1 MKLPLAILAALAVA
15 ATLHAINPALL
26 GVGFVPASEAQPAL
40 DTTSRAKVEDAW
52 AYPITEEATLIPESA
67 TAVTRRAFLRHVD
80 GIWQVVAIKATL
92 TLKDKVNC
100 DAFTKSI
107 EDVLPRTLTETI
119 GKRTRI
125 SFQANDEHAML
136 IVDPIDTNAA
146 ILTLF
151 AWRSPLADG
160 LLPIETPIIE
170 RDLIET
176 MDEPSTVTGELKTFL
191 GLPFGKVVTS
201 TRKKLDKTSSKNL
214 YTFTPTKN
222 FLSFSIYFADTT
234 ENEEVYRVSA
244 AMRIG
249 EWDGR
254 DEAIRQIFYV
264 ASYIEEKY
272 NCGGTK
278 RDLTDRFTRPCL
290 RYSLKGSTIDV
301 YATVDEENY
310 DWTIWIAAEDDV
322 LSEKERKARAKE
334 QLDAL

>member
-146 ILTLF
+146 VLTLF

-170 RDLIET
+170 RDL
-176 MDEPSTVTGELKTFL
+176 M
-191 GLPFGKVVTS
+191 
-201 TRKKLDKTSSKNL
+201 
-214 YTFTPTKN
+214 
-222 FLSFSIYFADTT
+222 
-234 ENEEVYRVSA
+234 
-244 AMRIG
+244 
-249 EWDGR
+249 
-254 DEAIRQIFYV
+254 
-264 ASYIEEKY
+264 
-272 NCGGTK
+272 
-278 RDLTDRFTRPCL
+278 
-290 RYSLKGSTIDV
+290 
-301 YATVDEENY
+301 
-310 DWTIWIAAEDDV
+310 
-322 LSEKERKARAKE
+322 
-334 QLDAL
+334 ALLQF